1 MVDFMKNQMSLYYT
15 NRGHVCIIKWVYFL
29 CNPHRTAV
37 VTFIV
42 FHKINQNWVSV
53 QVWTKV
59 TSLYYTNIPPISII
73 KWHLIFHKVHHKKVL
88 LHIQQ
93 YQKLVYVVHGEVWHL
108 KFPTKWTLFTIDK
121 SPYAYFTHTTNF
133 VLIWLW

>member
-1 MVDFMKNQMSLYYT
+1 MDFMKNLMSLYYT
-15 NRGHVCIIKWVYFL
+15 NRGYVCIIKWGYFCPNL
-29 CNPHRTAV
+29 HRYSVLIYLVKHNKSYNSCSVWVTKKVNP
-37 VTFIV
+37 
-42 FHKINQNWVSV
+42 
-53 QVWTKV
+53 
-59 TSLYYTNIPPISII
+59 LYYTNIPPISII

-121 SPYAYFTHTTNF
+121 SPYACFTHTTNF